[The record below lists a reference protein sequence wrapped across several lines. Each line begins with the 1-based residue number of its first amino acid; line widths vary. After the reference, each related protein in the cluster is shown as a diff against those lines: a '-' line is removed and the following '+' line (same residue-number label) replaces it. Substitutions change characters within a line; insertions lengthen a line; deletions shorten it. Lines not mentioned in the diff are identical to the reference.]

1 MKLEKWRFYEA
12 GWRTTFYPVCDKGQ
26 ARVVSM
32 DRTLAFI
39 MKIILDLQNTG
50 KKKRCLCCG
59 LNENGSHRCV
69 CLNV

>member
-12 GWRTTFYPVCDKGQ
+12 GWRITFYPVGDKGQ
-26 ARVVSM
+26 ARVVNM

-39 MKIILDLQNTG
+39 MKIILDLQNTE
-50 KKKRCLCCG
+50 KNKRCLCCG
-59 LNENGSHRCV
+59 LNENGSHRFV